1 MFLCQFE
8 ESYFC
13 FANLLSQLILER
25 DGFICFELIGKK
37 LFFKTF
43 FVRNHKKAFIF
54 CMEARLFY
62 SYLFLYISGL
72 SPYDG
77 VVFHES
83 PLLLRLYILLEPLLV
98 NYSTL
103 SFILLDLFTCVLLGQ
118 IGDGLAK
125 TLLSEQKR
133 DKNEVHP
140 EAGSILI
147 SSNLLNTLPKSLSI
161 FYLLNPYLLLN
172 CAAKTTTVW
181 NNLLVSLV
189 LLAQV
194 RCSRILGTL
203 ALSLAAYQGFYPV
216 ILIFP
221 LAIQIALSEGNHCS

>member
-1 MFLCQFE
+1 M
-8 ESYFC
+8 
-13 FANLLSQLILER
+13 
-25 DGFICFELIGKK
+25 GFGIFKMGFSE
-37 LFFKTF
+37 KTF
-43 FVRNHKKAFIF
+43 ILAFNKTIFPFFV
-54 CMEARLFY
+54 
-62 SYLFLYISGL
+62 GL

-83 PLLLRLYILLEPLLV
+83 PLLLRLYILLEPILV
-98 NYSTL
+98 DYSTL
-103 SFILLDLFTCVLLGQ
+103 SFILLDLLTCLILGK
-118 IGDGLAK
+118 IGDEFAK
-125 TLLSEQKR
+125 TLLSDQKR

-172 CAAKTTTVW
+172 CSAKTTTVW

-189 LLAQV
+189 LLGQV
-194 RCSRILGTL
+194 QSSRILGTL
-203 ALSLAAYQGFYPV
+203 ALSLAAYQGFYPI

-221 LAIQIALSEGNHCS
+221 LSIQIAKCEGKKK